1 MSRVIDD
8 VYVTGS
14 GADDS
19 FRSGSA
25 SFGHPHVSGCWPFMS
40 CRALYTEPVWGSVGQ
55 GRTLRRVR
63 LLFVN
68 IDQ

>member
-8 VYVTGS
+8 VYVMGS

-25 SFGHPHVSGCWPFMS
+25 SFGHPHVSGCWPFTS
-40 CRALYTEPVWGSVGQ
+40 CRALYTEPVGQ
-55 GRTLRRVR
+55 CRAGPNTEACEA
-63 LLFVN
+63 F
-68 IDQ
+68 ICKH